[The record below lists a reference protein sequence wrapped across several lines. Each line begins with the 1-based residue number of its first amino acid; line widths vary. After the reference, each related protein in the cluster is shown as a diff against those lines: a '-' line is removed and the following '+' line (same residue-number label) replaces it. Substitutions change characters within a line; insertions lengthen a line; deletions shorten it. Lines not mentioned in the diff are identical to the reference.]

1 MNQQKR
7 LMIIMERLEK
17 EKSLTLQDIM
27 QLTGVSRD
35 TARRDTIK
43 LTDSNLVIRTYGGIS
58 LANSFNKIDG
68 YLGRTDQ
75 ELQVK
80 KQIAKEASKLLLKKQ
95 TVYLDVSTT
104 ISLLPQYLANRNI
117 NLAVTNS
124 IDIADQFLKTT
135 SIPTTILGGTLN
147 RESRS
152 VTGGYPIWELT
163 KYRFDS
169 SFLSCAGINNQGIYY
184 AHEEDIAMKQAV
196 REKSNK
202 VVLLCDHTKINL
214 SHNYLVYSFEE
225 IDYLITDKKI
235 PEELVVRIGKS
246 KIIYTKE
253 NSYD

>member
-7 LMIIMERLEK
+7 LLIIMERLKK
-17 EKSLTLQDIM
+17 EQSLTLQDIM
-27 QLTGVSRD
+27 QLTGASRD

-43 LTDSNLVIRTYGGIS
+43 LADNNLVIRTYGGIS

-80 KQIAKEASKLLLKKQ
+80 KQIAKEASKLLLEKQ

-147 RESRS
+147 KESRS

-163 KYRFDS
+163 KYRFDI

-184 AHEEDIAMKQAV
+184 AHEEDIAMKQVV

-202 VVLLCDHTKINL
+202 IVLLCDHTKINL

-235 PEELVVRIGKS
+235 PEELAVRIGKS

>member
-1 MNQQKR
+1 
-7 LMIIMERLEK
+7 MERLEK

-80 KQIAKEASKLLLKKQ
+80 KQIAKEASKLLLEKQ

-184 AHEEDIAMKQAV
+184 AHKEDIAMKQAV

-246 KIIYTKE
+246 KILYTKE

>member
-1 MNQQKR
+1 
-7 LMIIMERLEK
+7 
-17 EKSLTLQDIM
+17 
-27 QLTGVSRD
+27 
-35 TARRDTIK
+35 TIK
-43 LTDSNLVIRTYGGIS
+43 LTDSNLVIQTYGGIS
-58 LANSFNKIDG
+58 LANLFNKIDG

-75 ELQVK
+75 ELQV
-80 KQIAKEASKLLLKKQ
+80 KKQ

-104 ISLLPQYLANRNI
+104 ISLLPQYLANKNI

-163 KYRFDS
+163 KYRFDN

-202 VVLLCDHTKINL
+202 IVLLCDHTKINL
-214 SHNYLVYSFEE
+214 LHNYLVYSFEE

-253 NSYD
+253 TSYD

>member
-1 MNQQKR
+1 
-7 LMIIMERLEK
+7 MIIMERLEK

-80 KQIAKEASKLLLKKQ
+80 KQIAKEASKLVLEKQ

-147 RESRS
+147 KESRS

-163 KYRFDS
+163 KYRFDI

-184 AHEEDIAMKQAV
+184 AHEEDIAMKQAI
-196 REKSNK
+196 RENSNK
-202 VVLLCDHTKINL
+202 LVLLCDHTKINL
-214 SHNYLVYSFEE
+214 AHNYLIYPFEE

-235 PEELVVRIGKS
+235 PEELAVKIGKS

-253 NSYD
+253 KNYD

>member
-1 MNQQKR
+1 M
-7 LMIIMERLEK
+7 
-17 EKSLTLQDIM
+17 
-27 QLTGVSRD
+27 
-35 TARRDTIK
+35 
-43 LTDSNLVIRTYGGIS
+43 
-58 LANSFNKIDG
+58 
-68 YLGRTDQ
+68 
-75 ELQVK
+75 
-80 KQIAKEASKLLLKKQ
+80 
-95 TVYLDVSTT
+95 
-104 ISLLPQYLANRNI
+104 
-117 NLAVTNS
+117 TNS

-169 SFLSCAGINNQGIYY
+169 SFLSYAGINNQGIYY